1 MADGTKPTA
10 ALPEAGDRLI
20 KGVAMVLRA
29 VTGVGEGVRALRRD
43 VGALR
48 NEVADVLAALA
59 RLESGTGNG
68 RGGVATESEMDAFGE
83 AAKVG
88 FMPRDWKD
96 GGDFKGSLMSECP
109 PRFLSVLAEAL
120 DSMADKP
127 KEGKEKYVPETRRNA
142 RLARSWA
149 ARNKAKLALPVVPP
163 ATKTDPSPSG
173 EAQSGGN
180 DFDDDGVASA
190 PAEDDG
196 ADF

>member
-1 MADGTKPTA
+1 MADGTKPTT

-29 VTGVGEGVRALRRD
+29 VTGAGEGIKALRRD
-43 VGALR
+43 VAGLR
-48 NEVADVLAALA
+48 NDFADVRAALA

-83 AAKVG
+83 AAKVN

-149 ARNKAKLALPVVPP
+149 LRNKAKLALPPVPA
-163 ATKTDPSPSG
+163 ATKTDPSPSC
-173 EAQSGGN
+173 EAAASN
-180 DFDDDGVASA
+180 DFDDDGATSA
-190 PAEDDG
+190 PADDDG
-196 ADF
+196 DF